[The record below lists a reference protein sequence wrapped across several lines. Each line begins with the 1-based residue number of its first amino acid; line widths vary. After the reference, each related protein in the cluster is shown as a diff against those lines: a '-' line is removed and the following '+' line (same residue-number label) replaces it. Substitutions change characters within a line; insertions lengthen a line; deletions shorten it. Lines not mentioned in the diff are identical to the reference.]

1 MKTKYK
7 FTVFMTT
14 YNRRSYMQR
23 VYECL
28 ERQTYKNFEWLI
40 IDDGSTDGTEEE
52 IESLKEKSSFPITY
66 IWQENG
72 GRHRAHNHALRYAQ
86 GEFFMHLDSD
96 DLLTENA
103 LERFMFYWDSIPGD
117 QRSNFAGVGS
127 LCAGPYG
134 KIIGTKYPKDL
145 IDSNTNEIYWSMGVK
160 GDKSFVFLTNIIKQ
174 YPYPDFDG
182 EPWIPPG
189 VIYNQMGRK
198 YKMRFFNEVLRIKE
212 YLPKGISSK
221 GYSRILKAIKSANGY
236 RLSNMQALEFI
247 NRKSL
252 CRLLKQSALV
262 VRFSL
267 HLGYSLKEQ
276 LSPITHKFIY
286 ILSSPIG
293 LLLFFR
299 DRIILKRESQ

>member
-1 MKTKYK
+1 
-7 FTVFMTT
+7 MTT

-40 IDDGSTDGTEEE
+40 MDDGSTDETEEE
-52 IESLKEKSSFPITY
+52 IESLKKKSSFPITY

-72 GRHRAHNHALRYAQ
+72 GRHRAHNHALKYAQ

-103 LERFMFYWDSIPGD
+103 LERFLFYWDSIPGD

-127 LCAGPYG
+127 LCAGPDG

-145 IDSNTNEIYWSMGVK
+145 IDSNTNEIYGSLGVK
-160 GDKSFVFLTNIIKQ
+160 GDKSFVFLTAITKQ

-189 VIYNQMGRK
+189 VIYSQMGRK
-198 YKMRFFNEVLRIKE
+198 YKMRFFNEALRIKE

-221 GYSRILKAIKSANGY
+221 GHSRIFRAVKSANGY
-236 RLSNMQALEFI
+236 RLSNMQTLEFI

-252 CRLLKQSALV
+252 YRLLKQSALV
-262 VRFSL
+262 FRFSL
-267 HLGYSLKEQ
+267 HIGYSLKEQ
-276 LSPITHKFIY
+276 LRPLIHKFIY

-299 DRIILKRESQ
+299 DKLILKKESQ